1 MYYCLSFIPQL
12 SPELFAAITDIRKT
26 YDPTAFFI
34 PPHITLVFP
43 TPDSIGE
50 QALIS
55 HIQEVLKDWRPFNI
69 KFGGLRRN
77 RDHWLFLMVQEGED
91 EIKKLYGVLH
101 TGILDDGRDVSK
113 FLPHLGLGLFI
124 KEGHPYDWRNPRE
137 EDFDQARY
145 DKALRQAQN
154 LPLAESVTVDK
165 LVMTKISDEVI
176 GWTRGERLFLPED
189 ADDLVVRE
197 FELGHGSA

>member
-1 MYYCLSFIPQL
+1 MYYCLSFVPQL
-12 SPELFAAITDIRKT
+12 SGELDAAIADIRKT

-34 PPHITLVFP
+34 TPHITLVFP
-43 TPDSIGE
+43 THDSIGE

-69 KFGGLRRN
+69 KFGGLHKN
-77 RDHWLFLMVQEGED
+77 RDHWLFLMVQEGEE
-91 EIKKLYGVLH
+91 EIKRLYRVLH

-124 KEGHPYDWRNPRE
+124 KKGCLYDWRNPRE
-137 EDFDQARY
+137 EDFDQERY
-145 DKALRQAQN
+145 DKALRKAQK
-154 LPLAESVTVDK
+154 LSLSESVTVDK

-176 GWTRGERLFLPED
+176 EWTRGERLFLPED
-189 ADDLVVRE
+189 AEDLVVRE
-197 FELGHGSA
+197 FELGR